1 MNPSTESAVTEDGS
15 PINNFTDSH
24 IGIISNLKSLGEVPS
39 LLEPAL
45 RAKAIAEKTLNF
57 FRPAVFDHHKEEEK
71 DLFPAVLSAADKGE
85 ERAKVQAMAD
95 SLTAEHRAI
104 EAMWREL
111 EPQLTKLA
119 NGHIGAMDTALVDRL
134 VEKYQAHARLE
145 EQHFL
150 PLAEVILTR
159 KDPQMAELALSLH
172 MRHVVRAARRGL
184 RGS

>member
-1 MNPSTESAVTEDGS
+1 MPAEGVRSCEVTSIRSAAAA
-15 PINNFTDSH
+15 
-24 IGIISNLKSLGEVPS
+24 SLFCARAAAGTIAAS
-39 LLEPAL
+39 
-45 RAKAIAEKTLNF
+45 AKAIAEKTLNF

-95 SLTAEHRAI
+95 SLTAEHRAM

-150 PLAEVILTR
+150 PLAEVIR
-159 KDPQMAELALSLH
+159 PARPADGRAC
-172 MRHVVRAARRGL
+172 VVTAHAACGARSAARFARLVTCGQRL
-184 RGS
+184 NPGR